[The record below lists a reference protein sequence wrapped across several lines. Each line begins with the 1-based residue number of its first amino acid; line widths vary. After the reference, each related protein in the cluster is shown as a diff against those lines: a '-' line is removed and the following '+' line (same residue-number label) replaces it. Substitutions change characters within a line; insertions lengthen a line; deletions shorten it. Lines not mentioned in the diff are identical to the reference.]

1 MRLSISKK
9 LSFTYA
15 LLIALML
22 VSSLICYLQMQQ
34 IRTAARVQDPAIL
47 HAIRIMQIT
56 LVISSLLAA
65 GVASGVAAIFRR
77 RFSLALNTV
86 ASRTEVIAGGDLSAE
101 PLSSQSDDE
110 IGDLIHSVNQMQK
123 SLREIIH
130 SMADTAEHLASAS
143 EQISTTATQ
152 MAQGAEVQRDQ
163 ASQVASAMQE
173 MASTVQEV
181 SANSNTAAEAARQ
194 AAETARNG
202 GKVVQDT
209 LTKMQAIA
217 ESVSSTSKK
226 IMELGKSSDQIG
238 RIIGVIDDIADQTN
252 LLALNAAIEAARA
265 GEQGRGF
272 AVVADEVRKLAERT
286 TTATKEIA
294 RMIQM
299 IQEETRSA
307 VDAMDQE
314 TQHAKE
320 GVATTAQAGASL
332 QEIIRMAEQV
342 GEMIVHIAT
351 AATEQSTTTEQV
363 SASMEQ
369 IANLVKESAIG
380 AQQSAKAC
388 HDLSGLALDLQSRVS
403 RFKAAGNGRNEAA
416 LRRNGQRRR
425 AGQTYAGLRERDHE
439 FVGID

>member
-15 LLIALML
+15 LLIVLML
-22 VSSLICYLQMQQ
+22 VSSLICYVQMQQ
-34 IRTAARVQDPAIL
+34 IRNARVQDPAIL

-65 GVASGVAAIFRR
+65 GVASGIAGIFRR
-77 RFSLALNTV
+77 RFSVALTTV
-86 ASRTEVIAGGDLSAE
+86 ASRTKVIAGGDLSSE

-110 IGDLIHSVNQMQK
+110 IGDLIHSVNQMQN

-130 SMADTAEHLASAS
+130 SMADAAEHVASAS

-181 SANSNTAAEAARQ
+181 SASSNTAAEAARQ

-217 ESVSSTSKK
+217 ESVSGTSKK

-314 TQHAKE
+314 TRHANE
-320 GVATTAQAGASL
+320 GVATTAHAGASL

-351 AATEQSTTTEQV
+351 AATQQSTTTEQV

-388 HDLSGLALDLQSRVS
+388 HDLSGLALDLQSLVS
-403 RFKAAGNGRNEAA
+403 RFKAAGNGRDGAA

-425 AGQTYAGLRERDHE
+425 AGQTYSSLRERDHE
-439 FVGID
+439 FVGVD

>member
-65 GVASGVAAIFRR
+65 GVASGVAAISRR

-130 SMADTAEHLASAS
+130 SMADTAEHVASAS